1 MEDGVDLFFLHVPTT
16 ITIRPLMKPAQPS
29 IFSMPGKLFSWIVV
43 AVVFIGLAWRQHA
56 FVDRYAVNVM
66 YWDQWGIYGPMFE
79 ERGWWAGFDFQH
91 GPHRQGAG
99 FLVTRVLAEASD
111 WNSRWDAFGVS
122 WVLIAA
128 AGAGLIL
135 AWRCGARNAAA
146 LAMVPLLYLNI
157 RQYEQ
162 FAGPS
167 NISHGAMPLLLLTLY
182 GLAWFVKTRGL
193 RLGLL
198 TGLTFL
204 AIFTG
209 FGFYVGG
216 ISLVLF
222 GLESVQLA
230 RQKDRRGA
238 IQAALALAAVV
249 ASWGLFFCHYKTE
262 TAATGFSQVVG
273 QVGQT
278 LRFVGVMLANAQGVW
293 GAGWV
298 ATTTGL
304 VVFGLLVALCFYQ
317 GVQLVRVGVAKTEPR
332 SVVFFSLTA
341 FVATYC
347 VSAALGRLGEGIEA
361 ARASR
366 YVTLMVPAGLAFCL
380 QLSAMKQTWSAR
392 GLFAGYFGLLLILT
406 VQLRPGDLKQ
416 AESFRATRVVWAQTY
431 LETRDIRTANEKA
444 GQEIFPGSTV
454 QAQVD
459 YLQEH
464 RLNFFKNAGK

>member
-1 MEDGVDLFFLHVPTT
+1 MSEPT
-16 ITIRPLMKPAQPS
+16 
-29 IFSMPGKLFSWIVV
+29 LFSKPWKLLSWL
-43 AVVFIGLAWRQHA
+43 ALAAVFIGLAWRQHA

-79 ERGWWAGFDFQH
+79 ARGWWDGFSYQH

-122 WVLIAA
+122 WTLLAA
-128 AGAGLIL
+128 TVAGLAL
-135 AWRCGARNAAA
+135 AWRCGVRSA
-146 LAMVPLLYLNI
+146 LALAAVPLLYLNI

-182 GLAWFVKTRGL
+182 GLAWFVKHRGL
-193 RLGLL
+193 RLALL

-209 FGFYVGG
+209 FGFYIGA
-216 ISLVLF
+216 ISLLLF
-222 GLESVQLA
+222 GVEGVQLA
-230 RQKDRRGA
+230 RQKDWRGA
-238 IQAALALAAVV
+238 VQMGFALGGVL
-249 ASWGLFFCHYKTE
+249 ASWGLFLSHYRNE
-262 TAATGFSQVVG
+262 TASVG
-273 QVGQT
+273 LPQLLEQMDQT
-278 LRFVGVMLANAQGVW
+278 LHFVGVMLANSHGVW
-293 GAGWV
+293 GTGWV

-304 VVFGLLVALCFYQ
+304 TLFALLLALGLYQ
-317 GVQLVRVGVAKTEPR
+317 GVQLVRVGVAKAEPHC
-332 SVVFFSLTA
+332 VVIFSLTA
-341 FVATYC
+341 FVALYC

-366 YVTLMVPAGLAFCL
+366 YVTLMIPAGLAFCL
-380 QLSAMKQTWSAR
+380 QLLAMKQPWIVR
-392 GLFAGYFGLLLILT
+392 GVFTGYLGLLVFLT
-406 VQLRPGDLKQ
+406 LQLRPGDLKQ
-416 AESFRATRVVWAQTY
+416 AESFRATRVVWAQAY
-431 LETRDIRTANEKA
+431 LDTADIKKANEAA
-444 GQEIFPGSTV
+444 GQEIFPGSTI